1 MSLRGR
7 LALAAAQAVA
17 VTVLAACAIA
27 YVAARHELRSQVDQA
42 LERRAASFRLF
53 PPPRLRL
60 LPPVEEIGTYSQ
72 VIDADGTV
80 VQTSLEGVTLP
91 VTGGAT
97 GVASRTRDA
106 FFSDADVEG
115 THLRVLTGPLRL
127 GLAVQVARPLT
138 EVDRALRRLG
148 FVLLAV
154 ALGGIALAFALGR
167 IVSRAALRP
176 VSRLTETVEEVTETR
191 DLSRR
196 IDVAGDDELA
206 RLAARFNEMLAA
218 LEASVEAQR
227 QLVADAS
234 HELRTPLTSLRTN
247 VEVLARADGLTAD
260 ERGRLLADVVG
271 QLEELTALVGDVVE
285 LARGAEPEAALEEVR
300 LDLLVE
306 RAVERARARAP
317 HVRFE
322 TVLEPSL
329 VRGVPERLDR
339 AVANLLDNAAKW
351 SPQDGAVEV
360 AVRGGA
366 VTVRDHGPGIDSS
379 DLPFVFD
386 RFYRAR
392 AARGL
397 PGSGLGL
404 AIVRQVAES
413 HGGSVSAENAEGGGA
428 LIRLELL
435 PTS

>member
-7 LALAAAQAVA
+7 LALAAALAVA
-17 VTVLAACAIA
+17 VTALAACAIA
-27 YVAARHELRSQVDQA
+27 FVAARHELRSQVDQA

-60 LPPVEEIGTYSQ
+60 LPPVEEIGTYFQ

-80 VQTSLEGVTLP
+80 VRTSLEGVTLP
-91 VTGGAT
+91 VTEGAK

-115 THLRVLTGPLRL
+115 THLRVLTGQLRL

-218 LEASVEAQR
+218 LEASLEAQR

-322 TVLEPSL
+322 TVLDPAL

-360 AVRGGA
+360 VVRGGA

-413 HGGSVSAENAEGGGA
+413 HGGSVSAENAEGGGT
-428 LIRLELL
+428 LIRFELL